1 MTDRTERK
9 KGEGECAYRPAVL
22 LMGCLIILGVG
33 ANIEHAQAQ
42 TSSTAPHAQG
52 RAPATSGVPPA
63 SVPSSLS
70 SPNVNPSSPN
80 TTPQSNE
87 TPVSPDTPGTGP
99 GSH

>member
-1 MTDRTERK
+1 MDGTKRK
-9 KGEGECAYRPAVL
+9 KGEGNGAYRPAVL

-33 ANIEHAQAQ
+33 TNIEHAQAQ
-42 TSSTAPHAQG
+42 TSSSAPHAEG
-52 RAPATSGVPPA
+52 RVPAGSGMPPA
-63 SVPSSLS
+63 SVPSSPS

-87 TPVSPDTPGTGP
+87 TPVSPNTPGTGP